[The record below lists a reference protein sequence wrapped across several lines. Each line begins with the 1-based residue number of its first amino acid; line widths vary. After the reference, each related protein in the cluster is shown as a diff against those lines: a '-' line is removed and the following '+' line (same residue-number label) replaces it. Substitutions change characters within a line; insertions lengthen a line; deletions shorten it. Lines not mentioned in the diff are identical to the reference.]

1 MTFQLSPLAETTAHY
16 INTTNQ
22 HIFLTGKAGTGKTTF
37 LKHIVANTH
46 KKTVVAA
53 PTGIAAI
60 NANGVTLH
68 SLLHLP
74 FGAFIPERISP
85 PNTGQQI
92 TTLQNLF
99 TNAKFNAT
107 KRALLNEVEL
117 LIIDE
122 VSMLRSD
129 LLDCID
135 HMLRYIRKRRYEAFG
150 GVQMLFIGDLLQLPP
165 VVKDAEWRI
174 LTDYYKSSY
183 FFDAHALKDNPPIHV
198 EFEKIYRQSDQEF
211 IDILNRFRV
220 NQQTS
225 QDIEY
230 LNGYYKPE
238 VKDKS
243 EKGFI
248 FLTTHNRKADEINE
262 KRLSALKTTSFTFE
276 ATIEKDF
283 PENAFPTYNAL
294 ELKKG
299 AQVMFIKND
308 PTGQG
313 QYFNGKIGQISE
325 IDKKEIW
332 VKFED
337 GAEVPV
343 SHYTWENKRY
353 TLNQSTNEIEEKVLG
368 TFIQYPIKLAW
379 AVTVHKSQGLTFEK
393 AILDLSDAFTH
404 GQVYVALSRLTSLKG
419 LILASRLP
427 VDNFERSASMNEFMA
442 TKSEENHLTEQLP
455 SLQKAYFGKLAE
467 VTFNFNKLVQV
478 LTDHIQTF
486 DKEENRSAK
495 QEYLNWTKELLE
507 ATLPLPKVGQIFSN
521 EVTRIL
527 NEENYF
533 KQLIERATKAKV
545 YFHKELDK
553 LSETI
558 HEHQKEV
565 RLKVRLSTYQ
575 KELKAIE
582 QQFFNKKLEI
592 SRFHLLVNNAQ
603 EGKSLSKNEFY
614 DIELH
619 KNRSKEVIAKKSK
632 TPTAEIS
639 LELYKK
645 GKSVEEIAEARGMVP
660 STIEGHLSQ
669 FLDTGEVDIKKLIS
683 EDKLKV
689 ILGLITAE
697 TSGTNEIKSKLG
709 DEYSYGEI
717 RLALTYY
724 RANLK

>member
-1 MTFQLSPLAETTAHY
+1 
-16 INTTNQ
+16 
-22 HIFLTGKAGTGKTTF
+22 
-37 LKHIVANTH
+37 
-46 KKTVVAA
+46 
-53 PTGIAAI
+53 
-60 NANGVTLH
+60 
-68 SLLHLP
+68 
-74 FGAFIPERISP
+74 
-85 PNTGQQI
+85 
-92 TTLQNLF
+92 
-99 TNAKFNAT
+99 
-107 KRALLNEVEL
+107 
-117 LIIDE
+117 
-122 VSMLRSD
+122 
-129 LLDCID
+129 
-135 HMLRYIRKRRYEAFG
+135 
-150 GVQMLFIGDLLQLPP
+150 
-165 VVKDAEWRI
+165 
-174 LTDYYKSSY
+174 
-183 FFDAHALKDNPPIHV
+183 
-198 EFEKIYRQSDQEF
+198 
-211 IDILNRFRV
+211 
-220 NQQTS
+220 
-225 QDIEY
+225 
-230 LNGYYKPE
+230 
-238 VKDKS
+238 
-243 EKGFI
+243 
-248 FLTTHNRKADEINE
+248 
-262 KRLSALKTTSFTFE
+262 
-276 ATIEKDF
+276 
-283 PENAFPTYNAL
+283 
-294 ELKKG
+294 
-299 AQVMFIKND
+299 MFIKND

>member
-1 MTFQLSPLAETTAHY
+1 MKFQLSPLAETTAHY
-16 INTTNQ
+16 INTTSQ

-37 LKHIVANTH
+37 LKHIVSNTH

-68 SLLHLP
+68 SLLQLP

-85 PNTGQQI
+85 PNTNLQI

-99 TNAKFNAT
+99 NNAKFNAT
-107 KRALLNEVEL
+107 KRAMLNEVEL

-135 HMLRYIRKRRYEAFG
+135 HTLRYIRRRNDEPFG

-174 LTDYYKSSY
+174 LSDYYKSSY
-183 FFDAHALKDNPPIHV
+183 FFDAHALKDKPPIHV
-198 EFEKIYRQSDQEF
+198 EFDKIYRQSDQAF
-211 IDILNRFRV
+211 IDILNRFRD
-220 NQQTS
+220 NHQTNK
-225 QDIEY
+225 DIEF
-230 LNGYYKPE
+230 LNGFYKPE
-238 VKDKS
+238 VRDKS

-262 KRLSALKTTSFTFE
+262 KRLSALKTTSFTFD
-276 ATIEKDF
+276 AKVEKEF
-283 PENAFPTYNAL
+283 PENAFPTYSSL

-337 GAEVPV
+337 GTEVPV
-343 SHYTWENKRY
+343 THYTWENKRY
-353 TLNQSTNEIEEKVLG
+353 TLNQSTNEIEEKILG
-368 TFIQYPIKLAW
+368 NFIQYPLKLAW

-419 LILASRLP
+419 LVLASRLP
-427 VDNFERSASMNEFMA
+427 IESFERSASMNDFMA
-442 TKSEENHLTEQLP
+442 TKSEESHLTQQLP

-467 VTFNFNKLVQV
+467 GTFNFNRLIQV

-495 QEYLNWTKELLE
+495 QEYLNWTKALLE
-507 ATLPLPKVGQIFSN
+507 ATLPLPKVGLIFSN
-521 EVTRIL
+521 EVLRIL
-527 NEENYF
+527 HEADYF
-533 KQLIERATKAKV
+533 ERLIERATKAKV
-545 YFHKELDK
+545 YFSKELDK
-553 LSETI
+553 LSELI
-558 HEHQKEV
+558 HDHQKEV
-565 RLKVRLSTYQ
+565 RLKVRLSAYQ

-582 QQFFNKKLEI
+582 QQFFNKKSEI
-592 SRFHLLVNNAQ
+592 SRFHLLVSNAQ
-603 EGKSLSKNEFY
+603 EGKSLSKDALY
-614 DIELH
+614 DSDLH
-619 KNRSKEVIAKKSK
+619 KNRSKEVTTKKTK
-632 TPTAEIS
+632 TPTTEIS
-639 LELYKK
+639 LELYKD
-645 GKSVEEIAEARGMVP
+645 GKSVEEIAETRGMVS

-683 EDKLKV
+683 EEKLKV
-689 ILGLITAE
+689 ILGLITSE
-697 TSGTNEIKSKLG
+697 TTGTQEIKTKLG
-709 DEYSYGEI
+709 NEYSYGEI
-717 RLALTYY
+717 RLALTYA
-724 RANLK
+724 RLDQK